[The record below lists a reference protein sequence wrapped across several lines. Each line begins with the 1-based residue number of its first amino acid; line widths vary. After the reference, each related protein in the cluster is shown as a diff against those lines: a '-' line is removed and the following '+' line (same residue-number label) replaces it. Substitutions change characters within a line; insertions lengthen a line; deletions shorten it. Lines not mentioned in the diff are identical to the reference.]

1 MPRLFIAI
9 KVKPGNDLL
18 NSMMKIQQ
26 TLASDSINWVK
37 PYNMHITLK
46 FLGDTRQESIPPIIS
61 KLKTC
66 AAAIESFG
74 FTVKDFGYFGN
85 LRFPRVLW
93 MGVEQE
99 KKNIENAY
107 QLIQTE
113 MDFLGYPAE
122 KQEFRPHLTIGRIK
136 NMHDTQKLRELEGEF
151 SGVLLQQVWIDTFEL
166 YQSKLTPSGP
176 VYSVV
181 EKFNLNKPDTYE

>member
-9 KVKPGNDLL
+9 KVKPGKALL
-18 NSMMKIQQ
+18 SSLLKIQQ
-26 TLASDSINWVK
+26 TLANDSITWVK
-37 PYNMHITLK
+37 PDNMHITLK
-46 FLGDTRQESIPPIIS
+46 FLGDTPQENIPPIIS

-66 AAAIESFG
+66 AASIESFG
-74 FTVKDFGYFGN
+74 FTIKDFGYFGN

-99 KKNIENAY
+99 KKNIENAC
-107 QLIQTE
+107 QLIQKE
-113 MDFLGYPAE
+113 MDSLGYPEE
-122 KQEFRPHLTIGRIK
+122 KQGFRPHLTIGRIK
-136 NMHDTQKLRELEGEF
+136 KMHDTQKLRELEGEF
-151 SGVLLQQVWIDTFEL
+151 SGVLLQQVRIDTIEL

-181 EKFNLNKPDTYE
+181 EKFYLNKPDTNE